1 MDECARILAPILGRD
16 LLDVVFA
23 RTGDPQAAAEELGQ
37 ATLAQPA
44 TFAIQY
50 ALARLWMSWGVQP
63 SVMVGHSLGE
73 FVAACLGGVFSL
85 ADALRLV
92 SERGRRMQEQ
102 GSGAM
107 IAIMGEPDAVR
118 SLLDEQTSLAAINA
132 PEQCVAS
139 GPEASIA
146 RLESR
151 LLANDV
157 AVQRLPISLAAH
169 SPVMDPLVDAFRELV
184 SSATLGPLRIP
195 MVSTVTGT
203 WAAEG
208 QLSDPGYWATHLR
221 QTVRF
226 SDAVG
231 VLLSQPDMILIEV
244 GPGETL
250 TALARQQADAMA
262 DRVVVPSLR
271 HPRRQV
277 GEAVSIRQALGQVW
291 GAGGPVDWA
300 AVHGGRVRRV
310 PLPTYPFDHERYW
323 IDPVRQAD
331 DAAGQAAPP
340 TAPAPSPT
348 ATTATR
354 DPSAAPRPAAPATTS
369 AAPAPASAAPGTRK
383 DRVAAQLASI
393 LSDLSGIDAS
403 SLDATASFAE
413 LGFDSLFLT
422 QANAQFRKQFGVRI
436 TFRQLF
442 EEAPSID
449 TLAAFIDS
457 KLAPDALPAPVPEAP
472 VVAADPAVAVAA
484 AATQGQGQGSGS
496 TVEWLIREQLR
507 IMEQQLALVRSGE
520 PPAGRPA
527 SGAGAERATGA
538 SAAPKP
544 STPAPA
550 KTHYLATGGQGH
562 RPGGQSRAMTERQQA
577 AIDDLVRRYNARTP
591 GSKRLAQLWRP
602 RLADNRAIVG
612 FDKAWKELV
621 YQIVSE
627 RSSGSRIWDVDGNE
641 YIDTANGFGTNL
653 FGHSPDFVVA
663 AVKAQLDRGF
673 AVGVQSD
680 LLGTVAEMTC
690 AMTGNDRLAFTTSGG
705 EAVETAI
712 RVARTVTDRD
722 KIAYFTDDIHGR
734 SDIVL
739 GRAVDASGDARTV
752 PMVAGVPQRVVD
764 DALVLEYGTDRA
776 LEVIREHA
784 DDLALVLVE
793 PVRSRNPDLQ
803 PVAFLRELRR
813 LADAHGFLLVFDEI
827 VTGFRAHQGGVSALF
842 DVRPDITTYGK
853 VLGGGLPIGVVAG
866 SHQFIDVIDGG
877 SWQFGDD
884 SFPEADITASGG
896 TMIKHAL
903 TLAAS
908 QAVLTHL
915 QDRGPSLQAD
925 LNQRAA
931 QAVAAINTAYEA
943 DGLPIHVEQFSS
955 FFRPTFKDASR
966 FAGLFQY
973 HLRERGVHTNPPSP
987 SFLSTAHSE
996 ADIEA
1001 IVEAYIGA
1009 GRDMAASGFLD
1020 PAPADSSG
1028 APGAATE
1035 AERPPDERPIPL
1047 LANVARFLGERGSP
1061 DPNHWNLG
1069 VVLQRDQPI
1078 DPARMHQVVEGV
1090 IRRHEALRLRFH
1102 SDGHGWASSIA
1113 PASEP
1118 LPYSNH
1124 DLSGLPA
1131 TEQQAAIEARAEEL
1145 QRSLSLGQGPLIRV
1159 ATFDLGDNG
1168 HRLMVVVHH
1177 FAMDGLSWRP
1187 FWEDFDGMLNALEQ
1201 GSPFTPSPETTP
1213 FVEWAH
1219 LLKERADSDEIRGE
1233 IRRWL
1238 DMPWDQ
1244 VRPIPLGPSGRR
1256 RQHQRVGARGHPRVQ
1271 RGRDEGP
1278 VPGDARRPA
1287 QGGLPGDRHRPD
1299 GRRVDRVGHGPR
1311 RPDGPRP
1318 RRGRV
1323 R

>member
-1 MDECARILAPILGRD
+1 
-16 LLDVVFA
+16 
-23 RTGDPQAAAEELGQ
+23 
-37 ATLAQPA
+37 
-44 TFAIQY
+44 
-50 ALARLWMSWGVQP
+50 MSWGVQP

-73 FVAACLGGVFSL
+73 FVAACIGGVFSL

-107 IAIMGEPDAVR
+107 IAIMGEPDAVW

-157 AVQRLPISLAAH
+157 PVQRLPISLAAH

-208 QLSDPGYWATHLR
+208 QLSDPGYWAMHLR

-331 DAAGQAAPP
+331 DAAGQAAPAS
-340 TAPAPSPT
+340 APAPSPT

-457 KLAPDALPAPVPEAP
+457 KLAPDALPAPAPETPA
-472 VVAADPAVAVAA
+472 VAADPAVAVAA
-484 AATQGQGQGSGS
+484 AGTQGQGQGSGS

-562 RPGGQSRAMTERQQA
+562 RPGSQSRAMTERQQA

-877 SWQFGDD
+877 IVAVRRRQLPGGGHHRVGRHDD
-884 SFPEADITASGG
+884 QARADARGVAGRAHPPPGPRALAPGGPQPEDRSGG
-896 TMIKHAL
+896 RGDQHGVRGGRPADPCRAVQLILPADVQGRLAVRRAVPVPPARTGDAHQSPVAL
-903 TLAAS
+903 VPVDGPQRGRHRSHRRGLHRCGTRHGRQRLPGPGAGGQLGRS
-908 QAVLTHL
+908 RGG
-915 QDRGPSLQAD
+915 DRGRAPAG
-925 LNQRAA
+925 RAA
-931 QAVAAINTAYEA
+931 DSAARERRAV
-943 DGLPIHVEQFSS
+943 P
-955 FFRPTFKDASR
+955 RR
-966 FAGLFQY
+966 AGLARPEP
-973 HLRERGVHTNPPSP
+973 LEPRGRPAARPSR
-987 SFLSTAHSE
+987 STRHGCSRSWRA
-996 ADIEA
+996 
-1001 IVEAYIGA
+1001 
-1009 GRDMAASGFLD
+1009 
-1020 PAPADSSG
+1020 SSG
-1028 APGAATE
+1028 AT
-1035 AERPPDERPIPL
+1035 RPCACGSIPT
-1047 LANVARFLGERGSP
+1047 A
-1061 DPNHWNLG
+1061 
-1069 VVLQRDQPI
+1069 
-1078 DPARMHQVVEGV
+1078 
-1090 IRRHEALRLRFH
+1090 
-1102 SDGHGWASSIA
+1102 HGWASSIA
-1113 PASEP
+1113 PASE
-1118 LPYSNH
+1118 
-1124 DLSGLPA
+1124 
-1131 TEQQAAIEARAEEL
+1131 AA
-1145 QRSLSLGQGPLIRV
+1145 
-1159 ATFDLGDNG
+1159 
-1168 HRLMVVVHH
+1168 
-1177 FAMDGLSWRP
+1177 
-1187 FWEDFDGMLNALEQ
+1187 ALLE
-1201 GSPFTPSPETTP
+1201 P
-1213 FVEWAH
+1213 
-1219 LLKERADSDEIRGE
+1219 
-1233 IRRWL
+1233 
-1238 DMPWDQ
+1238 
-1244 VRPIPLGPSGRR
+1244 
-1256 RQHQRVGARGHPRVQ
+1256 
-1271 RGRDEGP
+1271 
-1278 VPGDARRPA
+1278 
-1287 QGGLPGDRHRPD
+1287 
-1299 GRRVDRVGHGPR
+1299 
-1311 RPDGPRP
+1311 
-1318 RRGRV
+1318 
-1323 R
+1323 

>member
-1 MDECARILAPILGRD
+1 MDECAKILAPILGRD

-23 RTGDPQAAAEELGQ
+23 RTGDPQAAEELGQ

-73 FVAACLGGVFSL
+73 FVAACIGGVFSL

-157 AVQRLPISLAAH
+157 PVQRLPISLAAH

-331 DAAGQAAPP
+331 DTAGQAAPAS
-340 TAPAPSPT
+340 APAPSPT

-457 KLAPDALPAPVPEAP
+457 KLAPDALPAPAPETPA
-472 VVAADPAVAVAA
+472 VAADPAVAVAA
-484 AATQGQGQGSGS
+484 AGTQGQGAG
-496 TVEWLIREQLR
+496 LR
-507 IMEQQLALVRSGE
+507 LDGRMAHPGAVADHGAAARAGAVGRA
-520 PPAGRPA
+520 AGRTA
-527 SGAGAERATGA
+527 CLRRGCGA
-538 SAAPKP
+538 SD
-544 STPAPA
+544 
-550 KTHYLATGGQGH
+550 G
-562 RPGGQSRAMTERQQA
+562 
-577 AIDDLVRRYNARTP
+577 
-591 GSKRLAQLWRP
+591 
-602 RLADNRAIVG
+602 
-612 FDKAWKELV
+612 
-621 YQIVSE
+621 SE
-627 RSSGSRIWDVDGNE
+627 RR
-641 YIDTANGFGTNL
+641 
-653 FGHSPDFVVA
+653 
-663 AVKAQLDRGF
+663 AQ
-673 AVGVQSD
+673 
-680 LLGTVAEMTC
+680 
-690 AMTGNDRLAFTTSGG
+690 
-705 EAVETAI
+705 
-712 RVARTVTDRD
+712 
-722 KIAYFTDDIHGR
+722 
-734 SDIVL
+734 
-739 GRAVDASGDARTV
+739 AVDAGARED
-752 PMVAGVPQRVVD
+752 PLPR
-764 DALVLEYGTDRA
+764 DR
-776 LEVIREHA
+776 
-784 DDLALVLVE
+784 
-793 PVRSRNPDLQ
+793 
-803 PVAFLRELRR
+803 
-813 LADAHGFLLVFDEI
+813 
-827 VTGFRAHQGGVSALF
+827 
-842 DVRPDITTYGK
+842 RP
-853 VLGGGLPIGVVAG
+853 
-866 SHQFIDVIDGG
+866 
-877 SWQFGDD
+877 
-884 SFPEADITASGG
+884 
-896 TMIKHAL
+896 
-903 TLAAS
+903 
-908 QAVLTHL
+908 
-915 QDRGPSLQAD
+915 GPS
-925 LNQRAA
+925 
-931 QAVAAINTAYEA
+931 
-943 DGLPIHVEQFSS
+943 
-955 FFRPTFKDASR
+955 
-966 FAGLFQY
+966 
-973 HLRERGVHTNPPSP
+973 
-987 SFLSTAHSE
+987 
-996 ADIEA
+996 
-1001 IVEAYIGA
+1001 
-1009 GRDMAASGFLD
+1009 
-1020 PAPADSSG
+1020 
-1028 APGAATE
+1028 PG
-1035 AERPPDERPIPL
+1035 
-1047 LANVARFLGERGSP
+1047 
-1061 DPNHWNLG
+1061 
-1069 VVLQRDQPI
+1069 
-1078 DPARMHQVVEGV
+1078 
-1090 IRRHEALRLRFH
+1090 
-1102 SDGHGWASSIA
+1102 
-1113 PASEP
+1113 
-1118 LPYSNH
+1118 
-1124 DLSGLPA
+1124 
-1131 TEQQAAIEARAEEL
+1131 
-1145 QRSLSLGQGPLIRV
+1145 
-1159 ATFDLGDNG
+1159 
-1168 HRLMVVVHH
+1168 
-1177 FAMDGLSWRP
+1177 
-1187 FWEDFDGMLNALEQ
+1187 
-1201 GSPFTPSPETTP
+1201 
-1213 FVEWAH
+1213 
-1219 LLKERADSDEIRGE
+1219 
-1233 IRRWL
+1233 
-1238 DMPWDQ
+1238 
-1244 VRPIPLGPSGRR
+1244 
-1256 RQHQRVGARGHPRVQ
+1256 
-1271 RGRDEGP
+1271 
-1278 VPGDARRPA
+1278 
-1287 QGGLPGDRHRPD
+1287 
-1299 GRRVDRVGHGPR
+1299 
-1311 RPDGPRP
+1311 
-1318 RRGRV
+1318 
-1323 R
+1323 